1 MNRLNSQNII
11 CYLKT
16 LLLLINMDNTAR
28 NTLKR
33 IFKIVFNIILEI
45 LINKIIKPVIGRY
58 TE

>member
-1 MNRLNSQNII
+1 MKRLNSQNII
-11 CYLKT
+11 RYLKT
-16 LLLLINMDNTAR
+16 LLLLINTDNTAR